1 VTARAPVSE
10 TKILRQLAAQ
20 IKFQRRAKGWSQQQL
35 AERSSMQRSY
45 VADLERGCRNPSV
58 RTLIKI
64 ANAIGISLVELFV
77 ETPIQLNPSR
87 AKSADGT
94 R

>member
-1 VTARAPVSE
+1 
-10 TKILRQLAAQ
+10 
-20 IKFQRRAKGWSQQQL
+20 
-35 AERSSMQRSY
+35 MQRSY